1 MGSAT
6 RIICEFR
13 FPPRSNE
20 FQLATWTLLRLDLIY
35 SEFKKSAQSVNIP
48 YLVASLIE
56 TQMSTVLERDLKTVL
71 NDTDLKKKRQA
82 ITLIYQILPS
92 IFLLFVLFSNL

>member
-1 MGSAT
+1 VGSAT
-6 RIICEFR
+6 RVIGEFR

-56 TQMSTVLERDLKTVL
+56 TQMSTVLERELKTVL
-71 NDTDLKKKRQA
+71 NDTD
-82 ITLIYQILPS
+82 
-92 IFLLFVLFSNL
+92 